1 MRSAGSKLAATE
13 DIIDQPEAQNSRDQ
27 VADDAKGRKTE
38 KQGFHPGGDNHRG
51 GHYQGSDD
59 DAQGETIGNVL
70 QGATNSTQVFVLKAD
85 EIQMTLFRSKC
96 EELNKHTQS
105 YVTQF
110 LHLAT
115 WFTLNGTRPFMSW
128 YLAR

>member
-1 MRSAGSKLAATE
+1 MVHHTPPLDASMVIG
-13 DIIDQPEAQNSRDQ
+13 QPVKDEVTKCFLS
-27 VADDAKGRKTE
+27 
-38 KQGFHPGGDNHRG
+38 
-51 GHYQGSDD
+51 
-59 DAQGETIGNVL
+59 
-70 QGATNSTQVFVLKAD
+70 VFVLKAD

-110 LHLAT
+110 LYLAT
-115 WFTLNGTRPFMSW
+115 WHTLSGIRPFVSW